1 MRSRV
6 LSASEKMKKV
16 VYFDTNVFD
25 HIHKGIGV
33 TEADWLALRS
43 AVKNGRIS
51 ILLSVLN
58 LEEALCALEQSPTQA
73 IAELRL
79 TLELVEKGRLV
90 KPPSM
95 LLCDD
100 IRCYAQ
106 GDALLGPFITL
117 DPAIQSNIR
126 ALVNPDQ
133 KDIDDLRL
141 IIKET
146 QNQKKDFV
154 VGMRQANAKVLPV
167 AKEFLRNH
175 QGRPPDW
182 QDYWER
188 LAVRFA
194 EGFAEGQGLLD
205 ACRNR
210 GIKGLLGVRS
220 VRMAVGASVSLA
232 YAETFEKR
240 TPKMGD
246 SRDMQHA
253 VLATA
258 ADAFV
263 THDHGLARLLD
274 RIPMDSFQVLDLRAL
289 LQGV

>member
-1 MRSRV
+1 MT
-6 LSASEKMKKV
+6 KT

-43 AVKNGRIS
+43 AVQKGRIS
-51 ILLSVLN
+51 ILLSILN
-58 LEEALCALEQSPTQA
+58 LEEALCALEQSRTQA
-73 IAELRL
+73 IEELQL
-79 TLELVEKGRLV
+79 ILELAEKGQLV
-90 KPPSM
+90 KPPSL

-106 GDALLGPFITL
+106 DDSLLEPFMTY
-117 DPAIQSNIR
+117 DPAIQSNLQ

-146 QNQKKDFV
+146 QNQKEDFV
-154 VGMRQANAKVLPV
+154 AGMREAKAQVLPV

-175 QGRPPDW
+175 QGRPPEW

-194 EGFAEGQGLLD
+194 EGFAEAQGLLD

-210 GIKGLLGVRS
+210 EIKGLLGVRS
-220 VRMAVGASVSLA
+220 VRMAVGASLSLA

-263 THDHGLARLLD
+263 THDRGLARLLA
-274 RIPMDSFQVLDLRAL
+274 RIPMDNFQVLDLRAL
-289 LQGV
+289 LQEIS

>member
-1 MRSRV
+1 
-6 LSASEKMKKV
+6 MKKV